1 MYFLL
6 MLEVDFIDRMNKI
19 NVDLDKNCLHL
30 NIKGKSRLELNFIL
44 KLQNIWSAEPTNKT

>member
-1 MYFLL
+1 

-19 NVDLDKNCLHL
+19 NVDLDKNCQHL

-44 KLQNIWSAEPTNKT
+44 KRQNIWSVEPTDKT

>member
-6 MLEVDFIDRMNKI
+6 ILEVDFIDGMNKV

-44 KLQNIWSAEPTNKT
+44 KLQNIWSVEPTNKT